1 LNIDSLADWVLRK
14 IGLPDNKIYSMQVLL
29 DKLQQSKL
37 LVIFI
42 SKENDADFEF
52 ELYLMASRR
61 LLKLDDVEF
70 AFMFIEDVQRDFPYL
85 DEIKSSELY
94 KKFGFGIRVYRR
106 GKLTD
111 YKDY

>member
-1 LNIDSLADWVLRK
+1 
-14 IGLPDNKIYSMQVLL
+14 
-29 DKLQQSKL
+29 
-37 LVIFI
+37 
-42 SKENDADFEF
+42 
-52 ELYLMASRR
+52 
-61 LLKLDDVEF
+61 
-70 AFMFIEDVQRDFPYL
+70 MFIEDVQRDFPYL